1 MMEQYVP
8 PGKRLFQARHRVSRR
23 DLQHYGETDWTT
35 VKDEVVK
42 DDDLLG
48 YAVPIIDNGDPR
60 IARPFK
66 QAKQLPYKA
75 KAGSLAP
82 PLAYPAQNRSALSID
97 GTGSPASSTS
107 SIFSVQN
114 SCPEIGDRYSSST
127 MDSLVEGL
135 DPTLK
140 FNMQRN
146 ISVDSLIQDNN
157 KRISEHR
164 DSLALLKEYEYNERK
179 ESNRSSKDYYQSGID
194 RIENETKR
202 ELRRLRYENRALLQ
216 REDALAKVWRS
227 IRNCKDDGALLL
239 ALRKHHVYWFGIPS
253 DLRLKVYKLCLY
265 QDGVAPPVHSLGAAL
280 CKRLGDVNIV
290 KQIIANINKEVPW
303 LLRISGTGPMSQD
316 SRTSPSEKS
325 QAAVL
330 ETKMYGSYPGLYYHL
345 KDKLHLDI
353 CEQFM
358 KPLLRTVLLR
368 ILYQCP
374 HDVATLELL
383 DIVVVSMHY
392 HELQTVLLDQ
402 MLNAI
407 LQECHFKFF
416 HETLHAINNEIK
428 STELDVFRFLE
439 TLRKPHAE
447 HL

>member
-1 MMEQYVP
+1 M
-8 PGKRLFQARHRVSRR
+8 
-23 DLQHYGETDWTT
+23 
-35 VKDEVVK
+35 
-42 DDDLLG
+42 
-48 YAVPIIDNGDPR
+48 
-60 IARPFK
+60 
-66 QAKQLPYKA
+66 
-75 KAGSLAP
+75 
-82 PLAYPAQNRSALSID
+82 
-97 GTGSPASSTS
+97 
-107 SIFSVQN
+107 
-114 SCPEIGDRYSSST
+114 
-127 MDSLVEGL
+127 
-135 DPTLK
+135 
-140 FNMQRN
+140 
-146 ISVDSLIQDNN
+146 
-157 KRISEHR
+157 
-164 DSLALLKEYEYNERK
+164 
-179 ESNRSSKDYYQSGID
+179 
-194 RIENETKR
+194 
-202 ELRRLRYENRALLQ
+202 
-216 REDALAKVWRS
+216 
-227 IRNCKDDGALLL
+227 L

-303 LLRISGTGPMSQD
+303 LLRISGTGSKSQD